1 MKLKKI
7 LTFIGLLTL
16 TSCMGQPTSSL
27 ENTSS
32 IRGPLFGSDLTFT
45 DSDADKILS
54 TLKTE
59 LPCVKSAKSY
69 KMTEMT
75 SSNADA
81 LIFEFKDVSNVQ
93 EAIATYETDLENLD
107 FELLQAS
114 VDGSII
120 DFAQKEVGTDLIQ
133 VVYYSES
140 TSVVVESYI
149 YYNQVSIIYDSKTWP
164 SSQIESF
171 TGGIIVP
178 EYSPEV
184 NKGYMFSI
192 GEDAYGPYMMVALT
206 TTPPNA
212 IEEYNTILESAN
224 WTLDNS
230 YYVSYGTMIALDPT
244 SKVKLYYEIVNS
256 NLEISITLEESST
269 PVDGRP
275 NGGGDSS
282 TMTPTYEKPESY
294 SHDNLH
300 GFILDDI
307 NEDETQNVKG
317 HAGSFTTDGEYNLVD
332 TKKFAFD
339 VQCGE
344 FFGGKY
350 YFFTT
355 DYQFGWATYS
365 EEEGYG
371 QTYLQPSINPIVNS
385 LFNQGYYLVP
395 MDMSFNY
402 DDMKMYVLWAQW
414 GLYDSDEDG
423 YYDSLNPDGF
433 ESQYISTMNLIT
445 FEAGAF
451 KNIVAKT
458 SGKSV
463 VLTGIAYDLEGQLY
477 GLAHTSE
484 VLAKVYFDEDLDAY
498 YLEHYDTK
506 LGKHPSSTMWMFFE
520 YFHAS
525 LAFDHNTGKLYY
537 SWSDWGHWEI
547 VDGFSEWS
555 GSLGG
560 IMELNTETGA
570 ANIHL
575 FETAYEITG
584 LFSVYYK

>member
-192 GEDAYGPYMMVALT
+192 GEDAYGPYMMVELT

-212 IEEYNTILESAN
+212 IEE
-224 WTLDNS
+224 
-230 YYVSYGTMIALDPT
+230 
-244 SKVKLYYEIVNS
+244 
-256 NLEISITLEESST
+256 
-269 PVDGRP
+269 
-275 NGGGDSS
+275 
-282 TMTPTYEKPESY
+282 
-294 SHDNLH
+294 
-300 GFILDDI
+300 
-307 NEDETQNVKG
+307 
-317 HAGSFTTDGEYNLVD
+317 
-332 TKKFAFD
+332 
-339 VQCGE
+339 
-344 FFGGKY
+344 
-350 YFFTT
+350 
-355 DYQFGWATYS
+355 
-365 EEEGYG
+365 
-371 QTYLQPSINPIVNS
+371 
-385 LFNQGYYLVP
+385 
-395 MDMSFNY
+395 
-402 DDMKMYVLWAQW
+402 
-414 GLYDSDEDG
+414 
-423 YYDSLNPDGF
+423 
-433 ESQYISTMNLIT
+433 
-445 FEAGAF
+445 
-451 KNIVAKT
+451 
-458 SGKSV
+458 
-463 VLTGIAYDLEGQLY
+463 
-477 GLAHTSE
+477 
-484 VLAKVYFDEDLDAY
+484 
-498 YLEHYDTK
+498 
-506 LGKHPSSTMWMFFE
+506 
-520 YFHAS
+520 
-525 LAFDHNTGKLYY
+525 
-537 SWSDWGHWEI
+537 
-547 VDGFSEWS
+547 
-555 GSLGG
+555 
-560 IMELNTETGA
+560 
-570 ANIHL
+570 
-575 FETAYEITG
+575 
-584 LFSVYYK
+584 